1 MRAIRWG
8 ILATGG
14 IATKFTEDLRLIP
27 DAIAVAVASRT
38 VDGATRFAEAHGIE
52 RAYGSWQ
59 ALADDPD
66 VDIVYVG
73 TPHVAHYDAAKL
85 MLEHGKAVLC
95 EKPLTLNARQAEEL
109 VALARVQQVF
119 FAEAM
124 WMRTMPAMRRVTEL
138 VRSGAIGEV
147 SFVSADFSFQAA
159 ADPAH
164 RLRNP
169 ALGGGALLDLGV
181 YPISLAQMVLGDPS
195 AVRGSARL
203 TPEGVDET
211 TGVLLSYPSGAIATA
226 TCSIATVG
234 PTTAT
239 IAGSSGMIV
248 LPAGFHHAQHLT
260 WHRLGADE
268 REPFSFEGN
277 GLRFQAI
284 EAIRCMREGLTES
297 PLLPLD
303 DTLTVMRTMDEVRRQ
318 VGVVYPGEEA

>member
-147 SFVSADFSFQAA
+147 GFVSADFSFQAA

-211 TGVLLSYPSGAIATA
+211 TGVLLSYPSGASATA

-248 LPAGFHHAQHLT
+248 LPTGFHHAQHLT